1 MITSTSVI
9 DTNNEIYDRNSIF
22 LIFLIEENKYRRKY
36 KNDEK

>member
-1 MITSTSVI
+1 MITSTLVI
-9 DTNNEIYDRNSIF
+9 DTNNEIDDRNSIF